1 MILRST
7 FWSGGKNNNKRENR
21 VAGFTSTADHMFFHI
36 VDLHWRSPTR
46 VRRGGLLL
54 MKDTKTYE
62 DDTSSNTYVPG
73 HGYYSSA
80 TESVAGDLFV
90 SFLIIAFSSQLNRRR
105 RFTLIDF

>member
-1 MILRST
+1 
-7 FWSGGKNNNKRENR
+7 
-21 VAGFTSTADHMFFHI
+21 
-36 VDLHWRSPTR
+36 
-46 VRRGGLLL
+46 

-90 SFLIIAFSSQLNRRR
+90 SFLIIAFTSQLNRRR